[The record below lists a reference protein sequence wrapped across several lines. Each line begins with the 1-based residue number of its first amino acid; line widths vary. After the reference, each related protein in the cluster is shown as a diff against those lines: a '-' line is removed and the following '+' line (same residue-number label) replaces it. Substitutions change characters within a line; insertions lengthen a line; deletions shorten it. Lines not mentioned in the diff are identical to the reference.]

1 MSDLF
6 DNITPGFGPFAA
18 IFDSWVSTL
27 LAAVWAGGFVFAAV
41 NLVLAIATIAKARK
55 QHRMDSEDQVWK
67 VLWPIGTLVALVLVP
82 VIWSSI
88 VTI

>member
-6 DNITPGFGPFAA
+6 DNIKPGFGPFAP
-18 IFDSWVSTL
+18 IFDSWVTTL
-27 LAAVWAGGFVFAAV
+27 LAAVWAAAFVFAAV
-41 NLVLAIATIAKARK
+41 NLVLAIAAIAKARK